1 MEKLSEQEI
10 IRRDKLA
17 KYKELGIDPF
27 GQKFDVTGHSVDIKN
42 EYKDMSHEELEEK
55 TVDVA
60 VAGRIMFI
68 RKWVRLLSLLFKIKK
83 ALFKFIFAR
92 I

>member
-42 EYKDMSHEELEEK
+42 EYKDMSHE
-55 TVDVA
+55 D
-60 VAGRIMFI
+60 
-68 RKWVRLLSLLFKIKK
+68 RKSVV
-83 ALFKFIFAR
+83 
-92 I
+92 